1 MVELVLFWS
10 FAFITVVTSVG
21 VVIARNPLH
30 SALSLIGSFF
40 ALAGL
45 YVLLGAHLLAALQIL
60 VYAGAVMVLF
70 IFVIMLLNLK
80 EEELGTSKT
89 TAMKLL
95 GGVGIAGGGAL
106 LTAVGL
112 RNYSVA
118 SGSVVR
124 DLGGEPGFGTV
135 EAVGRLL
142 YSTYLLPFEVTSLL
156 LLVAIVAAVVVAKAR
171 I

>member
-1 MVELVLFWS
+1 MELILFWT
-10 FAFITVVTSVG
+10 FALIAITTSVG
-21 VVIARNPLH
+21 VVVARNPLH
-30 SALSLIGSFF
+30 GALSLIGAFF
-40 ALAGL
+40 ALAGI
-45 YVLLGAHLLAALQIL
+45 YILLGAHLLAALQVL

-95 GGVGIAGGGAL
+95 GAVSIGGGGAL
-106 LTAVGL
+106 LIAAGL

-124 DLGGEPGFGTV
+124 DLGGEVGFGTV

-142 YSTYLLPFEVTSLL
+142 YGPFMLPFEVTSLL
-156 LLVAIVAAVVVAKAR
+156 LLVAIVASVVVAKAR